1 MRKSRTAP
9 PPSATNPQP
18 APGQFARPASP
29 AIASSEIPPSPESFP
44 QSQKTPRRF
53 RTSAPASW
61 AIRMFRQAYPR
72 QPLASSR
79 ATLLRVA
86 PDHVPQENHVSKNI
100 DHQQHVFRKTSTRP
114 RREPASA
121 RVINSPQ
128 AAQDQQRAT
137 QRLHI
142 SQREVQVALGQ
153 PLDNLVLREKKRE
166 RQEREKKEDGQI
178 VQPFQPHLAGAH
190 AAGLRDDGRAPAQ
203 QAEIDHDSQHRLG
216 SGHWKWHVGLTPHP
230 TLSSKVTTRAPPES
244 RISPNRCRIIN
255 VAM

>member
-1 MRKSRTAP
+1 MRRSRTAP
-9 PPSATNPQP
+9 PPSTTNPQS

-53 RTSAPASW
+53 RTSAPASS
-61 AIRMFRQAYPR
+61 AIRMFQRVYR
-72 QPLASSR
+72 QPPADSSR
-79 ATLLRVA
+79 ASLPDVA
-86 PDHVPQENHVSKNI
+86 PDHIPDENRVPKKVH
-100 DHQQHVFRKTSTRP
+100 HQQHVFRKTSTRP
-114 RREPASA
+114 RRESASA

-166 RQEREKKEDGQI
+166 RQE
-178 VQPFQPHLAGAH
+178 
-190 AAGLRDDGRAPAQ
+190 
-203 QAEIDHDSQHRLG
+203 
-216 SGHWKWHVGLTPHP
+216 
-230 TLSSKVTTRAPPES
+230 
-244 RISPNRCRIIN
+244 
-255 VAM
+255 